1 MKKGET
7 LCVPSMGTSN
17 APKHLKKLT
26 HKDKDIDLAKLP
38 TNTKADFKGM
48 IDKNEEIEMS
58 MAK

>member
-1 MKKGET
+1 MKKRET
-7 LCVPSMGTSN
+7 VCLPNVGPSN

-48 IDKNEEIEMS
+48 IEKNEEIEMS

>member
-1 MKKGET
+1 MKKEEL
-7 LCVPSMGTSN
+7 LCVPNMEQNNMT
-17 APKHLKKLT
+17 KHLKKIT
-26 HKDKDIDLAKLP
+26 HKDKDIDLAKLQ